1 MRQKEEWFE
10 HIFNN
15 SGVGI
20 LIVDKNRTILE
31 VNKTFCNILGY
42 KYEELINQHALILHI
57 SEESSQ
63 QFGKT
68 AFNTVLKNNSLN
80 LEYKFKHKNGQA
92 IWVKITGDVIAD
104 KQEVLW
110 IITNINQRVKY
121 QEELADLNDTL
132 NNKIENQVQILREK
146 DRQLQYQARLAQ
158 LGEMLNMISHQWR
171 QPLMSISATTS
182 YLYGKLLIDEFD
194 KNEFIKEMELIEE
207 SSQHLSNTINDFRNF
222 FKVDKQKVL
231 TSFEDIID
239 NTLKII
245 KPILSHNQIEIKTDF
260 NSHST
265 IYSLENEIRQVVLNI
280 LKNAEDA
287 FLENEIRNRVIEVKT
302 FDENLFAY
310 LEISDNAGGIKSH
323 HIDKIFDS
331 YFTTKSSSNGT
342 GLGLCMSKTIIEDN
356 CKGNLTVC
364 NNSNN
369 GATFTIKLPIK
380 K

>member
-1 MRQKEEWFE
+1 MIKKEKWVE

-20 LIVDKNRTILE
+20 LIVNKNRIILE
-31 VNKTFCNILGY
+31 VNKTFCDILGY
-42 KYEELINQHALILHI
+42 NYNELINQHADILHI
-57 SEESSQ
+57 SIDSSN
-63 QFGKT
+63 QFAKI
-68 AFNTVLKNNSLN
+68 AFDTVLKNNSLN
-80 LEYKFKHKNGQA
+80 LEYKFKHKNENPV
-92 IWVKITGDVIAD
+92 WVKITGDVIENN
-104 KQEVLW
+104 QEVLW
-110 IITNINQRVKY
+110 IISNINQRVRF
-121 QEELADLNDTL
+121 QEELASLNDTL
-132 NNKIENQVQILREK
+132 NSKIENQVKVLREK

-158 LGEMLNMISHQWR
+158 MGEMLNMISHQWR

-182 YLYGKLLIDEFD
+182 YLHGKLVVEEFD
-194 KNEFIKEMELIEE
+194 KKEFIDELEIIED

-222 FKVDKQKVL
+222 FKVDKKKVL
-231 TSFEDIID
+231 TSFKDIIE

-245 KPILSHNQIEIKTDF
+245 KPILSNNHIEIETEFK
-260 NSHST
+260 SHAT

-287 FLENEIRNRVIEVKT
+287 YLEYNIKNKKIKIKT
-302 FDENLFAY
+302 FDDNNFVF
-310 LEISDNAGGIKSH
+310 LEISDNAGGIKPH
-323 HIDKIFDS
+323 HLNKIFDS

-356 CKGNLTVC
+356 CKGIISAR
-364 NNSNN
+364 NNKGN